1 MVFYGKLVIEDDD
14 GSWSEV
20 PGSDEGAKGLLQSL
34 LYRRQPVFSMTV
46 DYKHKT
52 HVEPR

>member
-1 MVFYGKLVIEDDD
+1 MMFYGKLVVEDGD
-14 GSWSEV
+14 GSRRKV
-20 PGSDEGAKGLLQSL
+20 PGSDEGAKGFSQGI